1 MNNKYAIEVIVY
13 VEEGHSFLEWIT
25 SVKVKNF
32 FHAWKTKDNL
42 NEISQNGIYAEYNP
56 GLGKEELL
64 DKARIKK
71 FKEGTEIFYLLVE
84 VDNFFA
90 ADNWPKYNWRRIED
104 DYFPLWFQKNSIFNE
119 YF

>member
-1 MNNKYAIEVIVY
+1 MNNNYTIEVIVY
-13 VEEGHSFLEWIT
+13 VPEGHSFLEWIT
-25 SVKVKNF
+25 SVKVNNF
-32 FHAWKTKDNL
+32 FHLWQLKDNL
-42 NEISQNGIYAEYNP
+42 KEISQKNGIWAEYNP

-71 FKEGTEIFYLLVE
+71 FKDGTEIFYLLVE
-84 VDNFFA
+84 IES
-90 ADNWPKYNWRRIED
+90 WPKYNWRRIED